1 MGGGRGEFMEFTAGL
16 TCVMHEVGLEGCSLA
31 EAAEGEMGGWRAVEL
46 LGAGLAEN
54 STDITVLE

>member
-1 MGGGRGEFMEFTAGL
+1 MEFTAGL